1 MQERVCLDARRHG
14 AVLARPFARAL
25 AVVAA
30 GLVLLGFPLPAPV
43 AGALLVA
50 TGAIMALAAVWRWDK
65 TRLVVTTEKILLVH
79 GVVRRR
85 ASAVVLRAIGKI
97 ELEQSLPG
105 RALGYG
111 TLVAGP
117 LKVAYV
123 PDPRAVSRLI
133 ERVTATASLRR

>member
-85 ASAVVLRAIGKI
+85 ASAVLLRSVQAVR
-97 ELEQSLPG
+97 LEQSLAG

-117 LKVAYV
+117 LQVRYV
-123 PDPRAVSRLI
+123 PDPSRVCRLV
-133 ERVTATASLRR
+133 ERLCR

>member
-1 MQERVCLDARRHG
+1 
-14 AVLARPFARAL
+14 VLARPFARAL
-25 AVVAA
+25 AVVAV
-30 GLVLLGFPLPAPV
+30 GLVLLAFPLPVPV
-43 AGALLVA
+43 GGALLVA
-50 TGAIMALAAVWRWDK
+50 TGAIIAFAAVWRWDK
-65 TRLVVTTEKILLVH
+65 TRLVVTTEKILLVD

-85 ASAVVLRAIGKI
+85 ASAVVLRAIEKI

-123 PDPRAVSRLI
+123 PDPRRVSRLI
-133 ERVTATASLRR
+133 ERVTATASLRP